1 VIRYQSPQMN
11 VVEKNKVVTVHYT
24 LKEEGPEGQL
34 IEETYGNTPLTFIF
48 GIGQMIPGFESNLV
62 GRKEGDDYAFLLQP
76 GEAYGDSNVNAV
88 VKIPKQNFA
97 DQNGDVNPEV
107 IALGAPVNMKNQEG
121 KSFQGIVKEATEDT
135 ITVDFNHPMAGRTLH
150 FSGTIIEVR
159 SAREDELTKGFSSID

>member
-1 VIRYQSPQMN
+1 MISDQVSISTNERSRKEQSR
-11 VVEKNKVVTVHYT
+11 HCALYT
-24 LKEEGPEGQL
+24 Q
-34 IEETYGNTPLTFIF
+34 
-48 GIGQMIPGFESNLV
+48 
-62 GRKEGDDYAFLLQP
+62 GRRSRRTIEGDDYAFLLQP